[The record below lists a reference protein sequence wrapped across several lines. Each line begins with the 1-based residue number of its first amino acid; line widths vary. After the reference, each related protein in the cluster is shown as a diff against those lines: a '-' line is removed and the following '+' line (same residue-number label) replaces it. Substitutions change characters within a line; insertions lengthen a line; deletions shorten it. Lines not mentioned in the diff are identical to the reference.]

1 VSFAT
6 GRVKGYAPVAAG
18 MRAFVSVD
26 CDPIAD
32 EIRAA
37 QRPLRG
43 VDGLRPVDPENAHV
57 TLKFLGDVADDRLP
71 ALDEALSAAVESAD
85 VSAFDLELAGYGAFP
100 SRDYIS
106 VVWLGVRT
114 GSEAVT
120 RLYEAVEERTVDLG
134 FDSEDHEFTPHVTV
148 ARMDHAGGKERVQEM
163 LERDPTVGR
172 MRVESV
178 RLTESTLAD
187 DGPVYDT
194 VARYPLA
201 DG

>member
-1 VSFAT
+1 
-6 GRVKGYAPVAAG
+6 

-26 CDPIAD
+26 CNPIAD

-43 VDGLRPVDPENAHV
+43 VDGLRLVDPENAHV

-71 ALDEALSAAVESAD
+71 ALDEALLAAVESAD
-85 VSAFDLELAGYGAFP
+85 VSAFDLELVGYGAFP

-120 RLYEAVEERTVDLG
+120 RLYEAVEERTIHLG
-134 FDSEDHEFTPHVTV
+134 FDPEDHEFTPHVTV

-178 RLTESTLAD
+178 RLTESTLTD